1 MKHIYRII
9 SLVVSIFLLV
19 PMAYASAIFNAIF
32 CTINNFTYHNY
43 NEFEFPIEKYK
54 EAIEN
59 SNMSK
64 FSFAI
69 EYAYEKTPVFCKVF
83 HLLFHPICFYLI
95 DAHNS
100 VKIIHY

>member
-19 PMAYASAIFNAIF
+19 PMLYASAIFNAIF

-43 NEFEFPIEKYK
+43 NEFEFPIENYK

-59 SNMSK
+59 SSMSK

-69 EYAYEKTPVFCKVF
+69 EYAYEKTPVLCKF
-83 HLLFHPICFYLI
+83 IHLLLQPIIFYLI
-95 DAHNS
+95 NAHSS
-100 VKIIHY
+100 VKKIYY